1 MKKTLLKENM
11 KLIQGESYLIH
22 YSPTINKMSLLL
34 RSDSDGH
41 HFKDSTSEF
50 ILTNNFIN
58 SGKIKLELVEV
69 Y

>member
-1 MKKTLLKENM
+1 
-11 KLIQGESYLIH
+11 
-22 YSPTINKMSLLL
+22 MSLLL